1 MSRLEEAV
9 MMQSDLGLYA
19 SGPGSRQ
26 FGRKMANALDSCA
39 KGTHQCEGWDW
50 CEVAIKILLE
60 EGD

>member
-1 MSRLEEAV
+1 